1 MDKYGRYT
9 YNDIKNLS
17 REEKEKLLK
26 LEGDRANK
34 KMKVLE
40 KKGKNPFILQKTQ
53 TMLEGYGRKNFS
65 TSAKRLSN
73 NALNKQL
80 IYALNYNTSQSGSY
94 RNLIKLSKNRA
105 DFFKENF
112 GVDFKKVNEKDFYTF
127 LSSIEFKH
135 MRSYMDSTQL
145 IEDFINLA
153 NTGVEIEEIKTAF
166 RQYELGNINKSDI
179 QNYAKQLAQEKKLF
193 RGNV

>member
-1 MDKYGRYT
+1 M
-9 YNDIKNLS
+9 
-17 REEKEKLLK
+17 
-26 LEGDRANK
+26 
-34 KMKVLE
+34 
-40 KKGKNPFILQKTQ
+40 
-53 TMLEGYGRKNFS
+53 
-65 TSAKRLSN
+65 
-73 NALNKQL
+73 
-80 IYALNYNTSQSGSY
+80 
-94 RNLIKLSKNRA
+94 SKNRA

-135 MRSYMDSTQL
+135 MRNYMDSTQL
-145 IEDFINLA
+145 IDNFINLA
-153 NTGVEIEEIKTAF
+153 NAGVEIEEIKTAF